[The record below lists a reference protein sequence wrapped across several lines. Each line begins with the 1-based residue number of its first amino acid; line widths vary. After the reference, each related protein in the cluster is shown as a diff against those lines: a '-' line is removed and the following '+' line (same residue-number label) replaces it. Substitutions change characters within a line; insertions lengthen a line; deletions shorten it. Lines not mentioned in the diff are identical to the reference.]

1 MSGLEI
7 LGMVGVVVVLILFL
21 VWHKGRRMAQRREFL
36 LNRYGSPTSITP
48 STSLNERN

>member
-7 LGMVGVVVVLILFL
+7 LGATGGVIVLILFL
-21 VWHKGRRMAQRREFL
+21 IWHKGRRMAQRREFL
-36 LNRYGSPTSITP
+36 LSRYGSPTSITS